1 MTSANSA
8 DLVVSAR
15 DVSMVYRSNHAR
27 PFLAVRGVTL
37 EIAAGEML
45 GIVGESGAGKST
57 LALGIAGLA
66 GGARSREGTP
76 RICGGQLEVYGTRL
90 RHVGR
95 RARDR
100 LTLRV
105 GFLRQDAAE
114 RLSPLLTVAENVA
127 EPIYQRDRGFSTGDA
142 ADAVATVI
150 DAVRLPLS
158 LMNRLPYQ
166 LSSGQRQR
174 VALARAL
181 VLEPTLLVAD
191 EPTRGVDVSV
201 RDGVLD
207 ALRDLHRDRGLTAV
221 VISSDLA
228 ALSRVATRVAVMQH
242 GIMVGLGDIE
252 SLTTAPENGYL
263 KGLARSRAALGG
275 LDIRA
280 RAMRPHA
287 PTDRSEERA

>member
-8 DLVVSAR
+8 DLVISAR
-15 DVSMVYRSNHAR
+15 DVSMMYRSNHAR
-27 PFLAVRGVTL
+27 PYLAVRGVSF
-37 EIAAGEML
+37 EVAAGDLL
-45 GIVGESGAGKST
+45 GITGESGSGKST
-57 LALGIAGLA
+57 LALAIAGLA
-66 GGARSREGTP
+66 GSGGEAIP
-76 RICGGQLEVYGTRL
+76 RICGGQLEVLGTRV
-90 RHVGR
+90 RRIGR
-95 RARDR
+95 RSRDR

-127 EPIYQRDRGFSTGDA
+127 EPIYQRDRRFSVSEA

-191 EPTRGVDVSV
+191 EPTRGVDATV
-201 RDGVLD
+201 RDGVLE
-207 ALRDLHRDRGLTAV
+207 AIRDLQRDRGITAV

-228 ALSRVATRVAVMQH
+228 VLTRIAPRIAVMQQ
-242 GIMVGLGDIE
+242 GIIVGLGDID
-252 SLTTAPENGYL
+252 SLTRAPENDYL
-263 KGLARSRAALGG
+263 KGLARSRAALGDTPNRTSRLPG
-275 LDIRA
+275 SDHT
-280 RAMRPHA
+280 P
-287 PTDRSEERA
+287 

>member
-8 DLVVSAR
+8 DLVISAR
-15 DVSMVYRSNHAR
+15 DVSMMYRSNHAR
-27 PFLAVRGVTL
+27 PFLAVRGVSF
-37 EIAAGEML
+37 EVAAGDLL
-45 GIVGESGAGKST
+45 GITGESGSGKST
-57 LALGIAGLA
+57 LALAIAGLA
-66 GGARSREGTP
+66 GSGGEAIP
-76 RICGGQLEVYGTRL
+76 RICGGQLEVLGTRV
-90 RHVGR
+90 RRIGR
-95 RARDR
+95 RSRDR

-127 EPIYQRDRGFSTGDA
+127 EPIYQRDRRFSVSEA

-181 VLEPTLLVAD
+181 VLEPTILVAD
-191 EPTRGVDVSV
+191 EPTRGVDATV
-201 RDGVLD
+201 RDGVLE
-207 ALRDLHRDRGLTAV
+207 AIRDLQRERGITAV

-228 ALSRVATRVAVMQH
+228 VLTRIAPRIAVMQQ
-242 GIMVGLGDIE
+242 GIIVGLGDID
-252 SLTTAPENGYL
+252 SLTRAPENDYL
-263 KGLARSRAALGG
+263 KGLARSRAALGDTPNRTNRLPG
-275 LDIRA
+275 SDHTA
-280 RAMRPHA
+280 
-287 PTDRSEERA
+287 

>member
-1 MTSANSA
+1 VPPANSA
-8 DLVVSAR
+8 ELVVSAR

-27 PFLAVRGVTL
+27 PYLAVRGVTL
-37 EIAAGEML
+37 ELAAGEML
-45 GIVGESGAGKST
+45 GIVGEAGSGKST
-57 LALGIAGLA
+57 LALAIAGLA
-66 GGARSREGTP
+66 GSGGDAIP

-100 LTLRV
+100 TTLRV

-114 RLSPLLTVAENVA
+114 RLNPLLTVAENVS
-127 EPIYQRDRGFSTGDA
+127 EPIFQRDRRFNAREA
-142 ADAVATVI
+142 ADAVATII

-158 LMNRLPYQ
+158 LMNNLPYQ

-191 EPTRGVDVSV
+191 EPTRGVDASV

-207 ALRDLHRDRGLTAV
+207 ALRDLHRNRGMAAI

-228 ALSRVATRVAVMQH
+228 VLACIAPKIAAMQN
-242 GIMVGLGDIE
+242 GIVVGLGDID
-252 SLTTAPENGYL
+252 SLTASPENDYL
-263 KGLARSRAALGG
+263 KGLARSRAALDGF
-275 LDIRA
+275 DIEKF
-280 RAMRPHA
+280 PG
-287 PTDRSEERA
+287 

>member
-8 DLVVSAR
+8 DLVISAR
-15 DVSMVYRSNHAR
+15 DVSMMYRSNHAR
-27 PFLAVRGVTL
+27 PYLAVRGVSF
-37 EIAAGEML
+37 EVAAGDLL
-45 GIVGESGAGKST
+45 GITGESGSGKST
-57 LALGIAGLA
+57 LALAIAGLA
-66 GGARSREGTP
+66 GSGGEAIP
-76 RICGGQLEVYGTRL
+76 RICGGQLEVLGTRV
-90 RHVGR
+90 RRIGR
-95 RARDR
+95 RSRDR

-127 EPIYQRDRGFSTGDA
+127 EPIYQRDRRFSVSEA

-191 EPTRGVDVSV
+191 EPTRGVDATV
-201 RDGVLD
+201 RDGVLE
-207 ALRDLHRDRGLTAV
+207 AIRDLQRERGITAV

-228 ALSRVATRVAVMQH
+228 VLTRIAPRIAVMQQ
-242 GIMVGLGDIE
+242 GIIVGLGDID
-252 SLTTAPENGYL
+252 SLTRAPENDYL
-263 KGLARSRAALGG
+263 KGLARSRAALGDTPNRTNRLPG
-275 LDIRA
+275 SDHT
-280 RAMRPHA
+280 P
-287 PTDRSEERA
+287 

>member
-15 DVSMVYRSNHAR
+15 DVSMIYRSNHAR
-27 PFLAVRGVTL
+27 PYLAVRGVSF
-37 EIAAGEML
+37 EVAAGDLL
-45 GIVGESGAGKST
+45 GVTGESGSGKST
-57 LALGIAGLA
+57 LALAIAGLA
-66 GGARSREGTP
+66 GGGGEAIP
-76 RICGGQLEVYGTRL
+76 RICGGQLEVLGTRV
-90 RHVGR
+90 RRIGR
-95 RARDR
+95 RSRDR

-127 EPIYQRDRGFSTGDA
+127 EPIYQRDRRFSVSEA

-191 EPTRGVDVSV
+191 EPTRGVDATV
-201 RDGVLD
+201 RDGVLE
-207 ALRDLHRDRGLTAV
+207 AIRDLQRDRGITAV
-221 VISSDLA
+221 IISSDLA
-228 ALSRVATRVAVMQH
+228 ALTRIAPRIAVMQQ
-242 GIMVGLGDIE
+242 GIIVGLGDID
-252 SLTTAPENGYL
+252 SLTRAPENDYL
-263 KGLARSRAALGG
+263 KGLARSRAALDGTPN
-275 LDIRA
+275 R
-280 RAMRPHA
+280 RSRP
-287 PTDRSEERA
+287 PGSDLTP

>member
-8 DLVVSAR
+8 DLVISAR
-15 DVSMVYRSNHAR
+15 DVSMMYRSNHAR
-27 PFLAVRGVTL
+27 PYLAVRGVSF
-37 EIAAGEML
+37 EVAAGDLL
-45 GIVGESGAGKST
+45 GITGESGSGKST
-57 LALGIAGLA
+57 LALAIAGLA
-66 GGARSREGTP
+66 GSGGEAIP
-76 RICGGQLEVYGTRL
+76 RICGGQLEVLGTRV
-90 RHVGR
+90 RRIGR
-95 RARDR
+95 RSRDR

-127 EPIYQRDRGFSTGDA
+127 EPIYQRDRRFSVSEA

-191 EPTRGVDVSV
+191 EPTRGVDATV
-201 RDGVLD
+201 RDGVLE
-207 ALRDLHRDRGLTAV
+207 AIRDLQRDRGITAV

-228 ALSRVATRVAVMQH
+228 VLTRIAPRIAVMQQ
-242 GIMVGLGDIE
+242 GIIVGLGDID
-252 SLTTAPENGYL
+252 SLTRAPENDYL
-263 KGLARSRAALGG
+263 KGLARSRAALGDTPNRTNRLPG
-275 LDIRA
+275 SDHT
-280 RAMRPHA
+280 P
-287 PTDRSEERA
+287 

>member
-8 DLVVSAR
+8 DLVISAR
-15 DVSMVYRSNHAR
+15 DVSMMYRSNHAR
-27 PFLAVRGVTL
+27 PYLAVRGVSF
-37 EIAAGEML
+37 EVAAGDLL
-45 GIVGESGAGKST
+45 GITGESGSGKST
-57 LALGIAGLA
+57 LALAIAGLA
-66 GGARSREGTP
+66 GSGGEAIP
-76 RICGGQLEVYGTRL
+76 RICGGQLEVLGTRV
-90 RHVGR
+90 RRVGR
-95 RARDR
+95 RSRDR

-127 EPIYQRDRGFSTGDA
+127 EPIYQRDRRFSVSEA

-158 LMNRLPYQ
+158 LMNRLPYL

-191 EPTRGVDVSV
+191 EPTRGVDATV
-201 RDGVLD
+201 RDGVLE
-207 ALRDLHRDRGLTAV
+207 AIRDLQRDRGITAV

-228 ALSRVATRVAVMQH
+228 VLTRIAPRIAVMQQ
-242 GIMVGLGDIE
+242 GIIVGLGDID
-252 SLTTAPENGYL
+252 SLTRAPENDYL
-263 KGLARSRAALGG
+263 KGLARSRAALG
-275 LDIRA
+275 DTSNRTIR
-280 RAMRPHA
+280 RPGS
-287 PTDRSEERA
+287 DRTP

>member
-8 DLVVSAR
+8 DLVISAR
-15 DVSMVYRSNHAR
+15 DVSMMYRSNHAR
-27 PFLAVRGVTL
+27 PYLAVRGVSF
-37 EIAAGEML
+37 EVAAGDLL
-45 GIVGESGAGKST
+45 GITGESGSGKST
-57 LALGIAGLA
+57 LALAIAGLA
-66 GGARSREGTP
+66 GSGGEAIP
-76 RICGGQLEVYGTRL
+76 RICGGQLEVLGTRV
-90 RHVGR
+90 RRVGR
-95 RARDR
+95 RSRDR

-127 EPIYQRDRGFSTGDA
+127 EPIYQRDRRFSVSEA

-158 LMNRLPYQ
+158 LMNRLPYL

-191 EPTRGVDVSV
+191 EPTRGVDATV
-201 RDGVLD
+201 RDGVLE
-207 ALRDLHRDRGLTAV
+207 AIRDLQRDRGITAV

-228 ALSRVATRVAVMQH
+228 VLTRIAPRIAVMQQ
-242 GIMVGLGDIE
+242 GIIVGLGDID
-252 SLTTAPENGYL
+252 SLTRAPENDYL
-263 KGLARSRAALGG
+263 KGLARSRAALG
-275 LDIRA
+275 DTSNRTIRL
-280 RAMRPHA
+280 PGS
-287 PTDRSEERA
+287 DRTP

>member
-8 DLVVSAR
+8 DLVISAR
-15 DVSMVYRSNHAR
+15 DVSMMYRSNHAR
-27 PFLAVRGVTL
+27 PYLAVRGVSF
-37 EIAAGEML
+37 EVAAGDLL
-45 GIVGESGAGKST
+45 GITGESGSGKST
-57 LALGIAGLA
+57 LALAIAGLA
-66 GGARSREGTP
+66 GSGGEAIP
-76 RICGGQLEVYGTRL
+76 RICGGQLEVLGARV
-90 RHVGR
+90 RRIGR
-95 RARDR
+95 RSRDR

-127 EPIYQRDRGFSTGDA
+127 EPIYQRDRRFSVSEA

-158 LMNRLPYQ
+158 LMNRLPYL

-191 EPTRGVDVSV
+191 EPTRGVDATV
-201 RDGVLD
+201 RDGVLE
-207 ALRDLHRDRGLTAV
+207 AIRDLQRDRGITAV

-228 ALSRVATRVAVMQH
+228 VLTRIAPRIAVMQQ
-242 GIMVGLGDIE
+242 GIIVGLGDID
-252 SLTTAPENGYL
+252 SLTRAPENDYL
-263 KGLARSRAALGG
+263 KGLARSRAALG
-275 LDIRA
+275 DTSNRTIRL
-280 RAMRPHA
+280 PGS
-287 PTDRSEERA
+287 DRTP

>member
-1 MTSANSA
+1 MSAANSTG
-8 DLVVSAR
+8 LVVAAR

-27 PFLAVRGVTL
+27 PYLAVRGVTL

-45 GIVGESGAGKST
+45 GIVGESGSGKST
-57 LALGIAGLA
+57 LALAIAGLA
-66 GGARSREGTP
+66 GRGGDAMP
-76 RICGGQLEVYGTRL
+76 RICGGQLEVHGTRL

-100 LTLRV
+100 LTLQV

-127 EPIYQRDRGFSTGDA
+127 EPIYQRDRRFSVREA
-142 ADAVATVI
+142 SDAVATVI

-174 VALARAL
+174 VALARAI

-191 EPTRGVDVSV
+191 EPTRGVDASV

-207 ALRDLHRDRGLTAV
+207 TLRDLHRDRGLTAIV
-221 VISSDLA
+221 VSSDLA
-228 ALSRVATRVAVMQH
+228 VLSRIAPKLAVMQK
-242 GIMVGLGDIE
+242 GILVGLGDLDT
-252 SLTTAPENGYL
+252 LTTAPENEYL
-263 KGLARSRAALGG
+263 KGLARSRAALGSAKTEKFHG
-275 LDIRA
+275 
-280 RAMRPHA
+280 
-287 PTDRSEERA
+287 

>member
-1 MTSANSA
+1 MTTPNSA

-15 DVSMVYRSNHAR
+15 DVSMMYRSNHAR
-27 PFLAVRGVTL
+27 PYLAVGGVSF
-37 EIAAGEML
+37 EVAAGDLL
-45 GIVGESGAGKST
+45 GILGESGSGKST
-57 LALGIAGLA
+57 LAFAIAGLA
-66 GGARSREGTP
+66 GSGGEAMP
-76 RICGGQLEVYGTRL
+76 RICGGQLEVLGTR
-90 RHVGR
+90 VR
-95 RARDR
+95 RIGHRSRDR

-127 EPIYQRDRGFSTGDA
+127 EPIYQRDRRFSVSEA

-191 EPTRGVDVSV
+191 EPTRGVDATV
-201 RDGVLD
+201 RDGVLE
-207 ALRDLHRDRGLTAV
+207 AIRDLQRDRGITAV

-228 ALSRVATRVAVMQH
+228 VLTRIAPRIAVMQH
-242 GIMVGLGDIE
+242 GIIVGLGDID
-252 SLTTAPENGYL
+252 SLTRAPENDYL

-275 LDIRA
+275 APNRTN
-280 RAMRPHA
+280 RP
-287 PTDRSEERA
+287 PGSDRIP